1 MFKLTQCYCIYY
13 TNIFLA
19 ELMNFFTHQNLL
31 NIFLF
36 NCWMI
41 ETKNMGFFLKEYFGI
56 FQEEEKPQTN
66 NVNDSVEDESQDQV
80 SQLKAELEEMQ
91 ERVDALEEENKALS
105 DQVVSL
111 TVIAFVLY
119 ILIDALCCKDSPPP
133 KKKIVCQFSVTKCSN
148 TAALID

>member
-1 MFKLTQCYCIYY
+1 
-13 TNIFLA
+13 
-19 ELMNFFTHQNLL
+19 MNFFTHQNLL

-41 ETKNMGFFLKEYFGI
+41 ETKNMDFFFKEYFGI

-66 NVNDSVEDESQDQV
+66 NVNNSVEDESL

-119 ILIDALCCKDSPPP
+119 ILIDALCCKDPPPP
-133 KKKIVCQFSVTKCSN
+133 KKKSCVSSLSQNVQMLSH
-148 TAALID
+148 